1 MVIGAFNEKY
11 RRDKKSRN
19 TDGFV
24 FFLCSHQRKSHENS
38 FVYRIFIGIEILI
51 MNHADRLEHRS
62 RSFRKRRSEQQ
73 KKVEH
78 QISSS
83 SSVSATERKEE
94 ESSKNSSTIFKQ
106 EARPLGTCVRK
117 CARCRQ
123 LKHIL
128 LAECTVCFRMI
139 DVDLKDCKCQLLT
152 NRNVTEQF
160 YCSICNSQL
169 TLDGYVICANRTC
182 QTILSALIKIENNQQ
197 IEGNSLS
204 STSLTNICYP
214 KPAHRTVA
222 IQVNTLNRSSSL
234 QGHLST
240 QIDNENKE
248 SSSSS
253 SYSKVDLVQTLITS
267 SGTSNTSDL
276 STDTGGDGSFIDI
289 AKNIRVG
296 FNSNQPTKLVLQ
308 SEDESL
314 QSSSPHVCIHSKAI
328 TMKLSLSL
336 L

>member
-1 MVIGAFNEKY
+1 MDF
-11 RRDKKSRN
+11 
-19 TDGFV
+19 
-24 FFLCSHQRKSHENS
+24 HQENDS
-38 FVYRIFIGIEILI
+38 DHLR
-51 MNHADRLEHRS
+51 HRT

-73 KKVEH
+73 KKVDH

-83 SSVSATERKEE
+83 SSVTATDREE
-94 ESSKNSSTIFKQ
+94 ESSKQ

-117 CARCRQ
+117 CGRCRQ

-139 DVDLKDCKCQLLT
+139 DVDLKDCKCQILT
-152 NRNVTEQF
+152 NRNVTEHF

-182 QTILSALIKIENNQQ
+182 QTTLSALIKIENNQQ
-197 IEGNSLS
+197 IEGKSRP

-214 KPAHRTVA
+214 KPVHRTVA
-222 IQVNTLNRSSSL
+222 IQVNTLSSLPSL
-234 QGHLST
+234 QGRLST

-253 SYSKVDLVQTLITS
+253 SCSKVDRIQTLITS

-289 AKNIRVG
+289 ARNIRVG
-296 FNSNQPTKLVLQ
+296 FNSNQPTKLALQ
-308 SEDESL
+308 SEDESQ
-314 QSSSPHVCIHSKAI
+314 QSSSPNVCIHLKQ
-328 TMKLSLSL
+328 SLGHSFSSL
-336 L
+336 AHQYNWNSSR